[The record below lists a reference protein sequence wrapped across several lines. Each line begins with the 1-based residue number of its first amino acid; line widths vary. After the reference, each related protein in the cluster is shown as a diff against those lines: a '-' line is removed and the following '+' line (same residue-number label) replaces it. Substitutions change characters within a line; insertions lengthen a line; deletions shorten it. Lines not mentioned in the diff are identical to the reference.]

1 MLFWFVRLEKYPP
14 AVLPVY
20 TDRAQSQWPAV
31 QSTFLLGKQ
40 VQYASQHVS
49 APVPARFGRPVR
61 SRVGWQYP
69 AERSA
74 AEIAPAVQAVL
85 PEYIAA
91 DSGGGIVS

>member
-1 MLFWFVRLEKYPP
+1 MLFRSVRLEKYPP
-14 AVLPVY
+14 AVLPAY
-20 TDRAQSQWPAV
+20 PDRALPQWPAV
-31 QSTFLLGKQ
+31 QSSFLSGKP
-40 VQYASQHVS
+40 VQYARQHVS

-61 SRVGWQYP
+61 SRVGWQYL